1 MKAFVK
7 SVFLFLLLLLGAGE
21 FSFGVTPAD
30 TFAPAVPGE
39 HRASVQEGNDKAVAV
54 EQLLLTAPEVSLHQQ
69 KDHSLNGSDFW
80 AGLASESTALLTT
93 LNLQYLTLCERITPS
108 LSRLDLIFPFH
119 LFP

>member
-21 FSFGVTPAD
+21 FSYGVTPAD

-39 HRASVQEGNDKAVAV
+39 HRASFQEGNDKAVAV
-54 EQLLLTAPEVSLHQQ
+54 EQLLQTAPEVSLHRQ

-80 AGLASESTALLTT
+80 AGIVSESSALLKTPS
-93 LNLQYLTLCERITPS
+93 LQYLTLCERITPS